1 MTIIKQ
7 GYTLVHQKTGLPVD
21 DRELVTSSTSSDT
34 WIVMGGSPP
43 HKPSS
48 TGRVWVQDLKRSD
61 WNREFF
67 PSVFNL
73 EWRYDNEA
81 I

>member
-7 GYTLVHQKTGLPVD
+7 GYTLVHQKTGLPVA
-21 DRELVTSSTSSDT
+21 DRELVTSSRADDT

-73 EWRYDNEA
+73 EWRYDNET